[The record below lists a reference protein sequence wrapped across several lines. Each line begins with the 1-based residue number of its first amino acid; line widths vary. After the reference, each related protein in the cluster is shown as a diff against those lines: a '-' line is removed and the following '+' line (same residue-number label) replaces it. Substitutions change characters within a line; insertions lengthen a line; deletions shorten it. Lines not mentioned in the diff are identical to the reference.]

1 MPWHRTV
8 SFAEESRDGDVYLVE
23 KDDLKGPWEVTNI
36 LAPTVYEND
45 KGEAMQGEYQA
56 HTLQTLVADVPG
68 VLQHV
73 SQ

>member
-1 MPWHRTV
+1 
-8 SFAEESRDGDVYLVE
+8 
-23 KDDLKGPWEVTNI
+23 VTNI

-73 SQ
+73 SR